1 MIDVQLR
8 TRPAA
13 CVFFLAVTA
22 FATPSAAQTF
32 TIATSVGQDGRRY
45 VYEISQ
51 ERANGLPQWDQ
62 RAASEPPLSMSE
74 AKKRAEAWLMSQTPE
89 VKTFELSSAS
99 LTKTVAPLGSCRLAG
114 CWFYRMNLDPV
125 VAGRRL
131 AGGGDFTAIVLMDGS
146 IVEPRFEAAVP
157 ASPNPD
163 AAGVYVAGNG
173 VIAPRVLRQTKV
185 GYTSDA
191 MRAKIQG
198 TVWLEAVVNTDGKV
212 GDVKVSKSLDAVY
225 GLDKEAVKTLKQW
238 RFAPGTREG
247 VPVPVRVTVEMTFS
261 LH

>member
-1 MIDVQLR
+1 ILYQVM
-8 TRPAA
+8 PA
-13 CVFFLAVTA
+13 L
-22 FATPSAAQTF
+22 
-32 TIATSVGQDGRRY
+32 
-45 VYEISQ
+45 
-51 ERANGLPQWDQ
+51 
-62 RAASEPPLSMSE
+62 
-74 AKKRAEAWLMSQTPE
+74 
-89 VKTFELSSAS
+89 
-99 LTKTVAPLGSCRLAG
+99 RLAG
-114 CWFYRMNLDPV
+114 D
-125 VAGRRL
+125 
-131 AGGGDFTAIVLMDGS
+131 GDVTASVLMDGS
-146 IVEPRFEAAVP
+146 SVEPRFDAAGP
-157 ASPNPD
+157 ASPRPD

-191 MRAKIQG
+191 MRAKNQG